1 MASAQS
7 LRNQITKTQA
17 DINIL
22 RNYMETYSI
31 LTDNKQFAR
40 QDMADKNAMEVAK
53 VLVDKNQKLR
63 ELRKQLQRNV

>member
-53 VLVDKNQKLR
+53 VLADKNQKLM

>member
-1 MASAQS
+1 MGSEQS

-53 VLVDKNQKLR
+53 VLADKNQKLI

>member
-31 LTDNKQFAR
+31 LTDNRQFAR

-53 VLVDKNQKLR
+53 VLADKNQKLM

>member
-53 VLVDKNQKLR
+53 VLADKNQKLV

>member
-53 VLVDKNQKLR
+53 VLIDKNQKLR

>member
-1 MASAQS
+1 MASVQS

-31 LTDNKQFAR
+31 LTDNRQFAR

-53 VLVDKNQKLR
+53 VLADKNQKLM

>member
-40 QDMADKNAMEVAK
+40 QDMADRNAQEVYK
-53 VLVDKNQKLR
+53 VLIDKNQKLR
-63 ELRKQLQRNV
+63 NLRKQLSNNY

>member
-1 MASAQS
+1 MASVQS

-31 LTDNKQFAR
+31 LTDNRQFAR

-53 VLVDKNQKLR
+53 VLADKNQKLI